1 MLVLIVAVAG
11 MACALAVLTI
21 AVRSAEET
29 PTRRRLSAAVGA
41 PTQITLSGGSA
52 KATALGS
59 GDSRLMAAATQLGT
73 KLARPATFTTLTRRI
88 EQAGLDGWDAQRVMG
103 TKVLAAA
110 TGALIGVVLGMM
122 MGALPALIVIPSST
136 VLGWFIPNIT
146 IYQIRYKRVIAM
158 QKAAADSIDLLC
170 LTMSAGV
177 SVDAALRTVA
187 DHTSGPLSQE
197 LGKANH
203 AISVGVARSDALK
216 AMGERVGDQDVTR
229 LVNALIQADKRGSG
243 VTEILKIQAK
253 ELRLKR
259 RQRAEETAAKIP
271 VKILFPMMVFVLP
284 TLGIIMMAPA
294 VTNIIFTLG
303 GR

>member
-11 MACALAVLTI
+11 MACSLAVLTI
-21 AVRSAEET
+21 ALRSAAET
-29 PTRRRLSAAVGA
+29 PTRRRFSAAVGA
-41 PTQITLSGGSA
+41 PTQITLSVGSA
-52 KATALGS
+52 KATALGT
-59 GDSRLMAAATQLGT
+59 GDSRLMVAATQLGT
-73 KLARPATFTTLTRRI
+73 KLARPASFTNLTRRI

-103 TKVLAAA
+103 AKVLASA
-110 TGALIGVVLGMM
+110 TGALLGVVLGMM
-122 MGALPALIVIPSST
+122 MGALPALIVIPAAT

-197 LGKANH
+197 LSKANH
-203 AISVGVARSDALK
+203 AIAVGVARTDALK

-294 VTNIIFTLG
+294 VVNIMFTLG